1 LKVVEVRVGR
11 TTFLDDDDLDVSIE
25 PFGFPKKMD
34 GEKRTRRS
42 ATDDGDAIAVPEA
55 R

>member
-11 TTFLDDDDLDVSIE
+11 STFLDDDDLDISIE
-25 PFGFPKKMD
+25 LPGFAEKMD
-34 GEKRTRRS
+34 GEKRTGRS
-42 ATDDGDAIAVPEA
+42 TADDGDTIAVQET